1 MTAPAP
7 LGAIRAEWTKL
18 RTLPSTT
25 WLISVAILGTAG
37 LSLAI
42 TGSMDYHQCDT
53 PCALDTTK
61 LTLAGVRLTQVGIL
75 VLAVL
80 ATTAEYSTRTI
91 QPTLM
96 AVPRRLV
103 VVLGKLGVLAV
114 LGTATGVLAVAAALA
129 AGRAVLPGNGF
140 TAARGFPALSLA
152 DDLTRRAAIGTVL
165 YLGLIALLGAGL
177 GLLLRD
183 TAGALTAALALL
195 YGSPIVAMFINDPQW
210 QHRIHRFSPMDAG
223 LTIQTTRNLAA
234 EHIGPWAGIGVL
246 SLYATAAVAAGLVV
260 FQFRD
265 AR

>member
-1 MTAPAP
+1 MTAPP
-7 LGAIRAEWTKL
+7 LLRAVRAEWTKL

-25 WLISVAILGTAG
+25 WLILIAILGTAG
-37 LSLAI
+37 LGLAI
-42 TGSMDYHQCDT
+42 TASLDYTHCDT

-61 LTLAGVRLTQVGIL
+61 LTLAGVRLSQIGIL

-80 ATTAEYSTRTI
+80 AATAEYSTRTI

-96 AVPRRLV
+96 AVPRRFV
-103 VVLGKLGVLAV
+103 VVLSKLGVLAV
-114 LGTATGVLAVAAALA
+114 LGTATGALAVAASLV
-129 AGRAVLPGNGF
+129 AGRFVLPGNGF

-152 DDLTRRAAIGTVL
+152 DDLTRRAAVGTVL

-183 TAGALTAALALL
+183 TGGALTAALALL
-195 YGSPIVAMFINDPQW
+195 YGSPIVAMFINDPHW

-246 SLYATAAVAAGLVV
+246 SLYATAAVAAGLIV
-260 FQFRD
+260 FQLRD